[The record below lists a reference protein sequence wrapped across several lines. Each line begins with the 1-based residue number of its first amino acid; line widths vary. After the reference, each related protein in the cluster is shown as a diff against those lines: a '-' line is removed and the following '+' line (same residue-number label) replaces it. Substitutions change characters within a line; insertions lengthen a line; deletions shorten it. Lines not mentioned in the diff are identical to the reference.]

1 MSCALMCRVFVGLL
15 AGLMLGCVETRPTM
29 LGAPLSGVNHT
40 FAAINYFSVNGS
52 VGPNIGPYGGGPRS
66 QKGAAVLPLK
76 WRPGLMVVV
85 EWEKDS
91 SPYDYA
97 TWPEARFS
105 DAWHERMEEQ
115 SKKNTR
121 HRAVVEVAPYS
132 ELGAL
137 DVHFLPCDQ
146 VKVAAGTAYYGH
158 PDHPYKFPRRMEVPS
173 PCPIP

>member
-1 MSCALMCRVFVGLL
+1 MTRAALGVLFS
-15 AGLMLGCVETRPTM
+15 LMLLGCVESRPTM

-40 FAAINYFSVNGS
+40 SAAINYFSVNGS

-85 EWEKDS
+85 EWEKD
-91 SPYDYA
+91 PLPHDYVN
-97 TWPEARFS
+97 WPEPLFS
-105 DAWHERMEEQ
+105 DAWSVRLRAHRT
-115 SKKNTR
+115 KYTR
-121 HRAVVEVAPYS
+121 HRAVVEVAPYN